1 MSFILFLA
9 AMQAAPPPVDPILIP
24 PRGPEPEDQSLA
36 LAEAQRLLN
45 CMQLAQQDP
54 DAAIAEGARWALTDN
69 GVEAH
74 LCLGVGYENDGEWAR
89 AEQSYMQAHARA
101 EATNDTRQIG
111 ILVNAGRMAL
121 ADGNAE
127 TARSRFDTAL
137 ASDQLGE
144 SERGHVLLE
153 RAQVHVVLDDGT
165 AAQTDLIAAQA
176 LMPNDKLVWLLSA
189 TLARRQGNFDEA
201 GDFIDRALELD
212 QSDPAIL
219 LEAGNIAIGL
229 NAYGVAE
236 QAWGRASAA
245 DPDGP
250 AGQAARRNLERLNA
264 LLSEGPTVPVELPD
278 GVETDGAE
286 PADPQP

>member
-264 LLSEGPTVPVELPD
+264 FLSDGPTVPVELPD
-278 GVETDGAE
+278 GVEADAAE

>member
-1 MSFILFLA
+1 MSFVLFLA

-153 RAQVHVVLDDGT
+153 RAQVHVALDDGT
-165 AAQTDLIAAQA
+165 AAQTDLVAAQA

-250 AGQAARRNLERLNA
+250 AGQAARRNLERLTA
-264 LLSEGPTVPVELPD
+264 FLSEGPTVPVELPD
-278 GVETDGAE
+278 GVETDNAE

>member
-54 DAAIAEGARWALTDN
+54 AAAIAEGARWALTDN

-264 LLSEGPTVPVELPD
+264 FLSDGPTVPVELPD
-278 GVETDGAE
+278 GVEADAAE